1 MSNRST
7 SKANEIQSEPLSVQ
21 KESTALLKSS
31 PLFGWLYAG
40 GDLVAAKL
48 DEAAGIVSKA
58 LDDTHETLNAMQTK
72 GAEVE
77 SELKRT
83 LNPATLIDNVQK
95 LVTANPLFSVF
106 SGGQKRIQKEQQL
119 ALLSAKVDL
128 LVEQVALLA
137 AKQAAV
143 KAAKAPKASS
153 QTVSKTAAKT
163 ASNNKTES
171 AAKTA
176 STSKTTASKGKG
188 TRSSATSKS
197 KSATSKRSTPQA
209 TPSTQR
215 SRSTKNQ
222 TKTAGSTSAA
232 TQTSTRQKRATTP
245 KPTGTDESNE

>member
-58 LDDTHETLNAMQTK
+58 LDDTHETINAMQTK

-106 SGGQKRIQKEQQL
+106 SGGQKRVQKEQQL

-143 KAAKAPKASS
+143 KAANAPKNSS
-153 QTVSKTAAKT
+153 QTVSKPVAKT
-163 ASNNKTES
+163 ASTNKTES
-171 AAKTA
+171 AANTA

-188 TRSSATSKS
+188 TRTSATSKS
-197 KSATSKRSTPQA
+197 KSATSKRSTP
-209 TPSTQR
+209 R
-215 SRSTKNQ
+215 SRSTKTQ
-222 TKTAGSTSAA
+222 TKTAGSTGAA

-245 KPTGTDESNE
+245 KPTGTEESNE

>member
-58 LDDTHETLNAMQTK
+58 LDDTHETINAMQTK

-106 SGGQKRIQKEQQL
+106 SGGQKRVQKEQQL

-143 KAAKAPKASS
+143 KAANAPKDSS
-153 QTVSKTAAKT
+153 QTVSKPVAKT
-163 ASNNKTES
+163 ASTNKTES
-171 AAKTA
+171 AANTA
-176 STSKTTASKGKG
+176 SNSKTPASKGKG
-188 TRSSATSKS
+188 TRTSATSKS
-197 KSATSKRSTPQA
+197 KSATSKRSTP
-209 TPSTQR
+209 R
-215 SRSTKNQ
+215 SRSTKKQ
-222 TKTAGSTSAA
+222 TKTAGSTGAA